1 LDSDKKR
8 RRGIIII
15 SGLAALGLGAW
26 GWTHRRRIFVN
37 DITTGENTAYPTL
50 RSRVYYADVAATM
63 AAAEKAVKQMSRWKV
78 RTRDA
83 ENDALEVEVK
93 TPLGLFTDD
102 VTLYFFPLGS
112 GQTRVTIRS
121 RSRVGGGDLG
131 QNAAHIRELQ
141 AAMDDRLNV
150 GAAF

>member
-1 LDSDKKR
+1 MSKTPK
-8 RRGIIII
+8 RGIIIVG
-15 SGLAALGLGAW
+15 GLTALALAAW

-37 DITTGENTAYPTL
+37 DITTGENTAYPAL

-63 AAAEKAVKQMSRWKV
+63 AAAEQAIDRLPHWKV
-78 RTRDA
+78 ATRDA

-102 VTLYFFPLGS
+102 VTVYFFPLGS

-121 RSRVGGGDLG
+121 RSRLGRGDLG

>member
-1 LDSDKKR
+1 MSETTK
-8 RRGIIII
+8 RGIIIVG
-15 SGLAALGLGAW
+15 GLAALALGAW

-37 DITTGENTAYPTL
+37 DITTGENTAYPAL

-63 AAAEKAVKQMSRWKV
+63 AAAEKAVEHMPHWKV
-78 RTRDA
+78 GTRDA

-102 VTLYFFPLGS
+102 VTVYFFPLGS

-121 RSRVGGGDLG
+121 RSRIGRGDLG